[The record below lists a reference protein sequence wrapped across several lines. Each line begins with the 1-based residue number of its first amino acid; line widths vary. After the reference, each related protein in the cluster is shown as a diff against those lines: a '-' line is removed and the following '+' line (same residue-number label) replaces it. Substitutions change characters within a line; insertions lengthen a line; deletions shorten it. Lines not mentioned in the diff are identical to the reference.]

1 MKNENENEHTIDEIY
16 DLVKQILDK
25 ITVNL

>member
-1 MKNENENEHTIDEIY
+1 MENENENEHTIDEIY